1 MIVTVF
7 AVIGGL
13 LVLAFVANRLFGITR
28 VPDVVVLMLL
38 GVILGPILG
47 FIQASNFRTIT
58 GGIGTLAIVLVLFE
72 AGLELELRDTIRRF
86 PASLLLALLAFAAS
100 AAIASVIVRHTLG
113 LPMTTA
119 LLIGAVLGC
128 TSSTIV
134 LPVLQQVKAR
144 EPVRITLSLESTL
157 GDVFAVLA
165 VGILLDLNATVG
177 PIWHSVFR
185 ALLSQIVVAALLGLL
200 DGFFWSRLLPRIS
213 EERFWHA
220 LTFANV
226 LLLYAAAETL
236 HASGLI
242 AVLGFGLTLS
252 NMPGL
257 LSKLDES
264 FGAESVAGGQHHHHV
279 LTFHSELGFLV
290 RTFFFLLIGAVAEL
304 DGLRK
309 HLLLSLEIV
318 GGLLL
323 ARWISVWACWWSI
336 RNVEREDRELL
347 IWMMPRGLITAV
359 LAFRVYEAKGQE
371 LAFVP
376 ELAFAIIL
384 ATNVMLVIGSIRA
397 KRRQMSPVLVRAGAT

>member
-47 FIQASNFRTIT
+47 IIHAANFRTIT

-72 AGLELELRDTIRRF
+72 AGLELDLRDTIRRF

-100 AAIASVIVRHTLG
+100 AATASIIVRHALG
-113 LPMTTA
+113 LPLTTA

-134 LPVLQQVKAR
+134 LPVLQQVKAQ
-144 EPVRITLSLESTL
+144 EPVRITLSLESAL

-165 VGILLDLNATVG
+165 VGILLDLKTTAG
-177 PIWHSVFR
+177 PVWHDVFR

-200 DGFFWSRLLPRIS
+200 DGLLWSRLLPRIS

-252 NMPGL
+252 NIPGL

-264 FGAESVAGGQHHHHV
+264 LGGELVAGVQHHHHV

-290 RTFFFLLIGAVAEL
+290 RTFFFVLIGAVAEL
-304 DGLRK
+304 DGLRQ

-318 GGLLL
+318 GGLLV

-359 LAFRVYEAKGQE
+359 LAFRVYEVKGQE

-376 ELAFAIIL
+376 QLAFAVIL

-397 KRRQMSPVLVRAGAT
+397 KRKQASPVLARAGAS

>member
-1 MIVTVF
+1 MIGTVF
-7 AVIGGL
+7 AVTGGL

-47 FIQASNFRTIT
+47 IIHAANFRNIT
-58 GGIGTLAIVLVLFE
+58 GGLGTLAIVLVLFE
-72 AGLELELRDTIRRF
+72 AGLELDLRDTIRRF

-100 AAIASVIVRHTLG
+100 MTTATTIVGHALG
-113 LPMTTA
+113 LPLTTA
-119 LLIGAVLGC
+119 LLIGAVFGC

-144 EPVRITLSLESTL
+144 EPVRITLSLESAL
-157 GDVFAVLA
+157 GDVFAVVA
-165 VGILLDLNATVG
+165 VGILLDLKTAVG
-177 PIWHSVFR
+177 PVWHDVFR
-185 ALLSQIVVAALLGLL
+185 ALLSQIVVAVLLGLM
-200 DGFFWSRLLPRIS
+200 DGLLWSRLLPRIS

-226 LLLYAAAETL
+226 LLLYAAAEAL

-252 NMPGL
+252 NISGL

-264 FGAESVAGGQHHHHV
+264 FGSEPMAGGHHHHV
-279 LTFHSELGFLV
+279 LAFHSELGFLV
-290 RTFFFLLIGAVAEL
+290 RTFFFVLIGAVAEL
-304 DGLRK
+304 DGLRQ

-347 IWMMPRGLITAV
+347 LWMMPRGLITAV
-359 LAFRVYEAKGQE
+359 LAFRVNEARGQE

-376 ELAFAIIL
+376 ELAFAVIL

-397 KRRQMSPVLVRAGAT
+397 KRRQPSPVLVRAGVS

>member
-47 FIQASNFRTIT
+47 IVHAANFRAIT

-72 AGLELELRDTIRRF
+72 AGLELDLRDTIRRF

-100 AAIASVIVRHTLG
+100 AATASTILRHALG
-113 LPMTTA
+113 LPLTTA
-119 LLIGAVLGC
+119 LLIGAVFGC

-134 LPVLQQVKAR
+134 LPVLQQVKAK
-144 EPVRITLSLESTL
+144 EPIRITLSLESAL

-165 VGILLDLNATVG
+165 VGILLDLKTTSG
-177 PIWHSVFR
+177 PVWHDVFR

-200 DGFFWSRLLPRIS
+200 DGLLWSRLLPRIS

-252 NMPGL
+252 NIPGL

-264 FGAESVAGGQHHHHV
+264 FGGEPMAGGHHHHHV

-290 RTFFFLLIGAVAEL
+290 RTFFFVLIGAVAEL
-304 DGLRK
+304 DGLRQ

-318 GGLLL
+318 GGLLV

-397 KRRQMSPVLVRAGAT
+397 KRKEVSPVLVRAGAS